1 MDGALG
7 EVFDNALV
15 CQRHIFDRGIVRQHR
30 DDHLSM
36 TGICNAACLVCTQFE
51 ERVSLL
57 GAAVEHGDI
66 MSGLHEVRRHRRAHP
81 TQADESSLHLFSSV
95 VVSAEDRCRGAMN
108 SGPTGSVIVSLR
120 MRSILARVAAPSD
133 QPVPPST
140 ASNWSGW
147 RPPQSATLMPWS
159 SIQRTAR

>member
-7 EVFDNALV
+7 EVFDNAVV
-15 CQRHIFDRGIVRQHR
+15 CQRHIFDRAIVGKHR

-36 TGICNAACLVCTQFE
+36 TGISNAACLVCTQFE
-51 ERVSLL
+51 ERVTLL

-66 MSGLHEVRRHRRAHP
+66 MSGRDEVRRHRRAHP
-81 TQADESSLHLFSSV
+81 ATPDESSLHLFNSV
-95 VVSAEDRCRGAMN
+95 VVSGEDRCRGAMN

-133 QPVPPST
+133 QPVTPS
-140 ASNWSGW
+140 AACNWSGW
-147 RPPQSATLMPWS
+147 RPPQSATLTPWS